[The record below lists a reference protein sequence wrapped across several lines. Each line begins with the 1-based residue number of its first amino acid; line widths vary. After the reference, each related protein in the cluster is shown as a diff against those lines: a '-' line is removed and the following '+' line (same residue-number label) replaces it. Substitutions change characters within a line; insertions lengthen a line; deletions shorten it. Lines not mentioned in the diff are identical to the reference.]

1 MKRKFKNT
9 TFNKSML
16 LLNPASRRKIYIVQI
31 LQILFGILD
40 LIGVALIGVLG
51 ALAIQGVGSKNPGNR
66 VTSVLE
72 FLQIDNFE
80 FQKQVAILGIL
91 ATILFFLRT
100 VLSIVF
106 TRKILHFLSHS
117 GARISKDLVSKL
129 LATNLTQINNQ
140 SNQQRLF
147 ALTEGV
153 NSVMI
158 GTIGN
163 VLSVISDL
171 SLLIIIGVGLFVVDP
186 KVALLMLSVFT
197 AIAMVLYRL
206 MHTKAR
212 ELGKVNAEY
221 SIKSNELVFEV
232 LNSFRES
239 VASGRRY
246 FYVQSIGNMRSKAAD
261 ASAELNFMPNIS
273 KYVVE
278 TAVIFGAL
286 IISAFQFLTQ
296 DASRA
301 IATLAVFL
309 AAGSRIAPAM
319 LRVQQGLL
327 NMKGSSGVA
336 QTTLLLAEELSAQP
350 GITPSNR
357 EFDRKHKGFVP
368 KIKFNGVSYSYPES
382 NSIALANLDFAIE
395 PGSIVAIVGPSGAG
409 KTTLVDILL
418 GINKPT
424 SGSVLISGLGPLECI
439 EAWPGAI
446 AYVPQEISISNMSI
460 RKNISLG
467 FPDEVASDELVLGA
481 MKKAAIESLVSE
493 SPDGLESDLGQSGSR
508 ISGGQKQR
516 IAVARAFFTNPKL
529 IVFDEATSAL
539 DSETESIISKTIYSM
554 RGETTVILI
563 AHRLS
568 TVKNADLVIYIDNG
582 QITASGTFDEVRS
595 KLPNFDKQSK
605 LMGL

>member
-1 MKRKFKNT
+1 
-9 TFNKSML
+9 L
-16 LLNPASRRKIYIVQI
+16 
-31 LQILFGILD
+31 
-40 LIGVALIGVLG
+40 
-51 ALAIQGVGSKNPGNR
+51 
-66 VTSVLE
+66 
-72 FLQIDNFE
+72 
-80 FQKQVAILGIL
+80 
-91 ATILFFLRT
+91 
-100 VLSIVF
+100 
-106 TRKILHFLSHS
+106 
-117 GARISKDLVSKL
+117 
-129 LATNLTQINNQ
+129 
-140 SNQQRLF
+140 
-147 ALTEGV
+147 
-153 NSVMI
+153 
-158 GTIGN
+158 
-163 VLSVISDL
+163 
-171 SLLIIIGVGLFVVDP
+171 
-186 KVALLMLSVFT
+186 
-197 AIAMVLYRL
+197 
-206 MHTKAR
+206 
-212 ELGKVNAEY
+212 
-221 SIKSNELVFEV
+221 
-232 LNSFRES
+232 
-239 VASGRRY
+239 
-246 FYVQSIGNMRSKAAD
+246 RSKGAD

-301 IATLAVFL
+301 IATLSVFL

-336 QTTLLLAEELSAQP
+336 ETTLLLADELSVQQ

-357 EFDRKHKGFVP
+357 EFDREHKGFVP
-368 KIKFNGVSYSYPES
+368 KIAFNSVTFTYPDS
-382 NSIALANLDFAIE
+382 NSVALANLDFVIE

-418 GINKPT
+418 GINQPT
-424 SGSVLISGLGPLECI
+424 SGSVSISNLVPLECI
-439 EAWPGAI
+439 ETWPGAI

-460 RKNISLG
+460 RKNITLG

-481 MKKAAIESLVSE
+481 MKQAAIESLVYE
-493 SPDGLESDLGQSGSR
+493 SPNGLDSDLGQSGSR

-568 TVKNADLVIYIDNG
+568 TVKNADLVIYLDNG
-582 QITASGTFDEVRS
+582 HITASGTFEEVRS

>member
-1 MKRKFKNT
+1 MKQKFRGT
-9 TFNKSML
+9 TLYKSML
-16 LLNPASRRKIYIVQI
+16 LLSPRSRMKIYVVQA

-40 LIGVALIGVLG
+40 LVGVALIGVLG
-51 ALAIQGVGSKNPGNR
+51 ALAIQGVGSKTPGNR
-66 VTSVLE
+66 VNGVLE
-72 FLQIDNFE
+72 MLRIDNLE

-100 VLSIVF
+100 ILSIVF

-117 GARISKDLVSKL
+117 GARISKELISKL

-147 ALTEGV
+147 AMTEGV

-163 VLSVISDL
+163 VVSIVSDCSL
-171 SLLIIIGVGLFVVDP
+171 LLIIGIGLFIVDP
-186 KVALLMLSVFT
+186 EVALLMLTVFT
-197 AIAMVLYRL
+197 AIALVLYRL
-206 MHTKAR
+206 MHTKAKK
-212 ELGKVNAEY
+212 LGETNAEF
-221 SIKSNELVFEV
+221 SIKSNELIFEV

-246 FYVQSIGNMRSKAAD
+246 FYVEKIGEMRSRTAS
-261 ASAELNFMPNIS
+261 ASAEINFMPNIS
-273 KYVVE
+273 KYVIE
-278 TAVIFGAL
+278 TAVIFGSL

-296 DASRA
+296 DASHA
-301 IATLAVFL
+301 IATLSVFL

-327 NMKGSSGVA
+327 NMKGNSGVA
-336 QTTLLLAEELSAQP
+336 ETTLKLAEELAQQKGINPSIKKFDLEHVGFIPEITFKDVSFKYP
-350 GITPSNR
+350 GS
-357 EFDRKHKGFVP
+357 
-368 KIKFNGVSYSYPES
+368 ES
-382 NSIALANLDFAIE
+382 NALTNLDFFIN

-418 GINKPT
+418 GINQPT

-493 SPDGLESDLGQSGSR
+493 SPNGLESDLGQSGSR

-539 DSETESIISKTIYSM
+539 DTETESIISKTIYSM

-568 TVKNADLVIYIDNG
+568 TVKNADLVIYLDNG

>member
-1 MKRKFKNT
+1 MKSRAKSFTFFKA
-9 TFNKSML
+9 MRL
-16 LLNPASRRKIYIVQI
+16 LSPISRRKIYIIQF

-40 LIGVALIGVLG
+40 LAGVALIGVLG
-51 ALAIQGVGSKNPGNR
+51 ALAIRGVGSENPGNR
-66 VTSVLE
+66 VSDVLE
-72 FLQIDNFE
+72 FLQIENLE
-80 FQKQVAILGIL
+80 FQVQVAVLGIL
-91 ATILFFLRT
+91 ATLLFVLRT
-100 VLSIVF
+100 ILSIIF

-117 GARISKDLVSKL
+117 GARISKELISKL

-158 GTIGN
+158 GIIGN
-163 VLSVISDL
+163 VVAIISDF
-171 SLLIIIGVGLFVVDP
+171 SLLIIIGIGLFIVDP
-186 KVALLMLSVFT
+186 DVAFLMVSLFSLIAVAL
-197 AIAMVLYRL
+197 YKL
-206 MHTKAR
+206 MHGKAR
-212 ELGKVNAEY
+212 TLGQKNAEY
-221 SIKSNELVFEV
+221 SIASNELIFEV

-239 VASGRRY
+239 VASGRRS
-246 FYVQSIGNMRSKAAD
+246 FYIEKIGNVRSLAANT
-261 ASAELNFMPNIS
+261 SAELNFMPNIS

-278 TAVIFGAL
+278 TVVIFGAL

-296 DASRA
+296 DASHA
-301 IATLAVFL
+301 IATLSVFL
-309 AAGSRIAPAM
+309 AAGSRIAPAL

-327 NMKGSSGVA
+327 NFKGNCGIANS
-336 QTTLLLAEELSAQP
+336 TLLLAEELKNQIAIPSVNSGFLLDHSGFTP
-350 GITPSNR
+350 EITLN
-357 EFDRKHKGFVP
+357 
-368 KIKFNGVSYSYPES
+368 NVSFMYPES
-382 NSIALANLDFAIE
+382 SNYALSNIDFSIKK
-395 PGSIVAIVGPSGAG
+395 GSIVAIVGPSGSG

-418 GINKPT
+418 GINQPT
-424 SGSVLISGLGPLECI
+424 LGSISISRMDPLTCI
-439 EAWPGAI
+439 NKWPGAI
-446 AYVPQEISISNMSI
+446 AYVPQEITIANGTI

-467 FPDEVASDELVLGA
+467 FPDEVATDELVMKA
-481 MKKAAIESLVSE
+481 MKKAAIDSLVSE
-493 SPDGLESDLGQSGSR
+493 SEKGLESELGQSGSK

-539 DSETESIISKTIYSM
+539 DSETESVISKTIYSM

-568 TVKNADLVIYIDNG
+568 TVQNADLVIYLDSG
-582 QITASGTFDEVRS
+582 SVLASGTFDEVRK

>member
-1 MKRKFKNT
+1 
-9 TFNKSML
+9 ML

-40 LIGVALIGVLG
+40 LAGVALIGVLG

-66 VTSVLE
+66 VAGVLE
-72 FLQIDNFE
+72 LLRIDNLE

-91 ATILFFLRT
+91 ATVLFFLRT
-100 VLSIVF
+100 ILSIIF

-117 GARISKDLVSKL
+117 GARISKELVSKL

-158 GTIGN
+158 GIIGN
-163 VLSVISDL
+163 VIAIISDS
-171 SLLIIIGVGLFVVDP
+171 SLLIIISIGLFIVDP
-186 KVALLMLSVFT
+186 AVAILMI
-197 AIAMVLYRL
+197 AIFSSIALVLYKL
-206 MHTKAR
+206 MHGKAKS
-212 ELGKVNAEY
+212 LGQKNAQY
-221 SIKSNELVFEV
+221 SIKSNELIFEV
-232 LNSFRES
+232 LNSFREA
-239 VASGRRY
+239 VASGRRS
-246 FYVQSIGNMRSKAAD
+246 FYVEKIGKIRSLAAD

-286 IISAFQFLTQ
+286 IISAVQFLTQ
-296 DASRA
+296 DASHA
-301 IATLAVFL
+301 IATLSVFL
-309 AAGSRIAPAM
+309 AAGSRIAPAL

-327 NMKGSSGVA
+327 NFKGNSGMAV
-336 QTTLLLAEELSAQP
+336 TTLLLASELKNQAIVDP
-350 GITPSNR
+350 ITA
-357 EFDRKHKGFVP
+357 EFSFEHNDFTP
-368 KIKFNGVSYSYPES
+368 KIVFQNVSFVYPGSLS
-382 NSIALANLDFAIE
+382 NALSNINFSIK

-418 GINKPT
+418 GINQPT
-424 SGSVLISGLGPLECI
+424 EGKVSISNLAPLPCI
-439 EAWPGAI
+439 NKWPGAI
-446 AYVPQEISISNMSI
+446 SYVPQEITISNTSI

-467 FPDEVASDELVLGA
+467 FPDKIATDEFVINA
-481 MKKAAIESLVSE
+481 ARKAAIDLMINEL
-493 SPDGLESDLGQSGSR
+493 PDGLESELGQNGSR
-508 ISGGQKQR
+508 LSGGQKQR
-516 IAVARAFFTNPKL
+516 IAVARAFFSNPKL

-539 DSETESIISKTIYSM
+539 DSETESIISQTIYSM
-554 RGETTVILI
+554 RGKSTVILI

-568 TVKNADLVIYIDNG
+568 TVQNADLVIHLDNG
-582 QITASGTFDEVRS
+582 QISASGTFEEVR
-595 KLPNFDKQSK
+595 KELPNFDKQSK

>member
-1 MKRKFKNT
+1 MRMRNT
-9 TFNKSML
+9 TFYKSML
-16 LLNPASRRKIYIVQI
+16 LLQPKSRRKIYIVQV

-40 LIGVALIGVLG
+40 LLGVALIGVLG
-51 ALAIQGVGSKNPGNR
+51 ALAIQGVGSKSPGNR
-66 VTSVLE
+66 VTDVLE
-72 FLQIDNFE
+72 FLRIDNFE
-80 FQKQVAILGIL
+80 FQKQVAILGVL

-163 VLSVISDL
+163 VLSVISDC
-171 SLLIIIGVGLFVVDP
+171 SLLIIISVGLFVVDP
-186 KVALLMLSVFT
+186 KVALLMIGVF
-197 AIAMVLYRL
+197 ASIAMVLYRL

-212 ELGKVNAEY
+212 ELGKENAEY
-221 SIKSNELVFEV
+221 SIKSNEMLFEV

-246 FYVQSIGNMRSKAAD
+246 FYVQSIGDLRSKGAD

-301 IATLAVFL
+301 IATLSVFL

-336 QTTLLLAEELSAQP
+336 ETTLLLANELSEQQ
-350 GITPSNR
+350 GIAPSNR
-357 EFDRKHKGFVP
+357 EFDREHNGFVP
-368 KIKFNGVSYSYPES
+368 KIAFNRVSFTYPES
-382 NSIALANLDFAIE
+382 NSVALANLDFVIE

-418 GINKPT
+418 GINQPT
-424 SGSVLISGLGPLECI
+424 SGSVSISNLGPLECI
-439 EAWPGAI
+439 ERWPGAI
-446 AYVPQEISISNMSI
+446 SYVPQEISISNVSI

-481 MKKAAIESLVSE
+481 MKQAAIESLVYE
-493 SPDGLESDLGQSGSR
+493 SPNGLDSDLGQSGSR

-568 TVKNADLVIYIDNG
+568 TVKNADLVIYLDNG
-582 QITASGTFDEVRS
+582 QITASGTFEEVRS